1 MQLAG
6 LRYFSAK
13 LDDLHSSV
21 AHSIGSTVDVRG
33 FRKGRNRN
41 VSTSCGMREGRN
53 RNAMQVSFWV
63 HVYFPADF
71 PQVYRL
77 VPSKY
82 LYLSCT
88 IFLVT

>member
-33 FRKGRNRN
+33 FRKGRNQ
-41 VSTSCGMREGRN
+41 
-53 RNAMQVSFWV
+53 NAMQVSFGV

-71 PQVYRL
+71 PQVYQL
-77 VPSKY
+77 VPSKS